1 MNRLLEVDLRGESRA
16 QLLDL
21 DPGFVQP
28 DGTIGHHDMYDYL
41 HLTQRGYERAFEP
54 VAELLQQV
62 VAEAEEEGGHGGGGG
77 GGGGRGASGQRRT
90 EAEGAADV

>member
-1 MNRLLEVDLRGESRA
+1 MNRLVGLQLRGDARA

-41 HLTQRGYERAFEP
+41 HLTPRGYERAFEP

-62 VAEAEEEGGHGGGGG
+62 VAEAEEEEGEGEGGDEGGGG
-77 GGGGRGASGQRRT
+77 RRT
-90 EAEGAADV
+90 EAEGAADD

>member
-1 MNRLLEVDLRGESRA
+1 MGERLRGQSRT
-16 QLLDL
+16 QLLNC

-28 DGTIGHHDMYDYL
+28 DGTIGHHDLYDYL

-62 VAEAEEEGGHGGGGG
+62 VAEAEEHEGQTAGE
-77 GGGGRGASGQRRT
+77 AAAATSIAPSFART
-90 EAEGAADV
+90 T